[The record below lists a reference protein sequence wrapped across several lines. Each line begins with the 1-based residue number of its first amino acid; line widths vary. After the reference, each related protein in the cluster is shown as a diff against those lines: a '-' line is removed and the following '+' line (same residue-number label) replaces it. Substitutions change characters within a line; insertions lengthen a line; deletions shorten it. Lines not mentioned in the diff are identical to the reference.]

1 MTFKQLIRISLAA
14 MALAAV
20 LAPSPA
26 AADLRAT
33 AFGGVARISD
43 SNKGTFGAAVTFGGL
58 LGIEFDASRI
68 NLGSLDVLENDIVD
82 VNANISTYMGNLV
95 LRAPTGPIQPYAS
108 AGVGVIRATGNL
120 RVPFL
125 GNLVSA
131 SAQNVA
137 WNLGGGLYV
146 MPADNFGL
154 RADVRRFQVGDIEW
168 EDITGIGDLPLP
180 QFDFWRATVGLT
192 IKF

>member
-1 MTFKQLIRISLAA
+1 MQLIKTSLATV
-14 MALAAV
+14 ALAAV
-20 LAPSPA
+20 LAPVPA

-33 AFGGVARISD
+33 AFAGGARISD
-43 SNKGTFGAAVTFGGL
+43 TNKGTFGAAVTFGGL

-68 NLGSLDVLENDIVD
+68 NLGSLDSVDIDVVD

-95 LRAPTGPIQPYAS
+95 VRAPTGPIQPYAS

-131 SAQNVA
+131 SAQDVA
-137 WNLGGGLYV
+137 WNYGGGVYV
-146 MPADNFGL
+146 MPADNFGF

-168 EDITGIGDLPLP
+168 DDIAGVGDLPLP

-192 IKF
+192 IRF